1 MAIHIAI
8 YCVVTIVVAVTAAWR
23 IWRLAAAS
31 SNRQERWALRG
42 GVVMGIVTIGTIGN
56 VEAAFLGFHPVAL
69 IPTTV
74 FGALGFGLGAIV
86 GVLGAFVFRR

>member
-1 MAIHIAI
+1 
-8 YCVVTIVVAVTAAWR
+8 
-23 IWRLAAAS
+23 
-31 SNRQERWALRG
+31 
-42 GVVMGIVTIGTIGN
+42 MGIVTIGTIGN